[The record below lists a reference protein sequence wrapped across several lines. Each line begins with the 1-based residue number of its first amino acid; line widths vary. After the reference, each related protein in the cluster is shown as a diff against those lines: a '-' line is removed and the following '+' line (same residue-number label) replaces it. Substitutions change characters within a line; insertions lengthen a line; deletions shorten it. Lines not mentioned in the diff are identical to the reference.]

1 MEEIIEKMSKLEGI
15 IYINF
20 FKKMMFLKDLW
31 SGEKNFHCPSSR
43 PQSSNVE
50 MHAHKAA
57 LQNKEGL

>member
-1 MEEIIEKMSKLEGI
+1 MR
-15 IYINF
+15 
-20 FKKMMFLKDLW
+20 FLKDLW

-57 LQNKEGL
+57 LQDKEGL